1 MYKEPLVTVAV
12 LSHNLEGYIGH
23 SLKTVNKQTYKNMDI
38 VILDDASSDDTMS
51 EINHWAARDDRMR
64 VIKNNKRKGVAAVR
78 NQALNQIRGKY
89 FIFVDGDDQ
98 LAPAFVETLV
108 GALEE
113 NPDIS
118 IASVGFSWGA
128 SGAPKKAHEVKFR
141 KIDRAGMF
149 EGVTHRGHVI
159 SGMVWN
165 KIYRSADLLD
175 SKVRFD
181 ETLELAEDHL
191 WIAQVVAS
199 KAMSEYS
206 LFATDVLYNKV
217 SRSTSIIHTAS
228 HALREREREIDQQI
242 ARIGDDII

>member
-38 VILDDASSDDTMS
+38 VILDDASTDDTMS
-51 EINHWAARDDRMR
+51 EISHWAARDDRMR
-64 VIKNNKRKGVAAVR
+64 VIQNRKRKGVAAVR
-78 NQALNQIRGKY
+78 NQALDQIHGKY

-98 LAPAFVETLV
+98 LAPSFVETLV

-118 IASVGFSWGA
+118 IASVGFSWGS
-128 SGAPKKAHEVKFR
+128 SGAPKKAHEVTFR

-175 SKVRFD
+175 SNVRFD

-206 LFATDVLYNKV
+206 LFATDVFYNKV

>member
-1 MYKEPLVTVAV
+1 
-12 LSHNLEGYIGH
+12 
-23 SLKTVNKQTYKNMDI
+23 
-38 VILDDASSDDTMS
+38 
-51 EINHWAARDDRMR
+51 
-64 VIKNNKRKGVAAVR
+64 
-78 NQALNQIRGKY
+78 
-89 FIFVDGDDQ
+89 
-98 LAPAFVETLV
+98 
-108 GALEE
+108 
-113 NPDIS
+113 
-118 IASVGFSWGA
+118 
-128 SGAPKKAHEVKFR
+128 
-141 KIDRAGMF
+141 MF

-217 SRSTSIIHTAS
+217 SRSTSTIHTAS

>member
-38 VILDDASSDDTMS
+38 VILDDASTDDTMS
-51 EINHWAARDDRMR
+51 EIRHWAARDDRMR
-64 VIKNNKRKGVAAVR
+64 VIQNRKRKGVAAVR
-78 NQALNQIRGKY
+78 NQALDQIHGKY

-98 LAPAFVETLV
+98 LAPSFVETLV

-118 IASVGFSWGA
+118 IASVGFSWGS
-128 SGAPKKAHEVKFR
+128 SGASKKAHEVTFR

-159 SGMVWN
+159 SGMV
-165 KIYRSADLLD
+165 
-175 SKVRFD
+175 
-181 ETLELAEDHL
+181 
-191 WIAQVVAS
+191 
-199 KAMSEYS
+199 
-206 LFATDVLYNKV
+206 
-217 SRSTSIIHTAS
+217 
-228 HALREREREIDQQI
+228 
-242 ARIGDDII
+242 

>member
-1 MYKEPLVTVAV
+1 MTQEPLVTVAV

-23 SLKTVNKQTYKNMDI
+23 SLKTINKQTYRNMDI
-38 VILDDASSDDTMS
+38 VILDDASTDDTLT
-51 EINHWAARDDRMR
+51 EINHWVARDDRMR
-64 VIKNNKRKGVAAVR
+64 LIKNNKRRGVATMR
-78 NQALNQIRGKY
+78 NRALKEIRGKY

-108 GALEE
+108 KGPEE
-113 NPDIS
+113 NPDVD

-128 SGAPKKAHEVKFR
+128 SGVPKKANEVKFR
-141 KIDRAGMF
+141 RIDRAAMF

-165 KIYRSADLLD
+165 KAYRSANLLD
-175 SKVRFD
+175 SQVRFD
-181 ETLELAEDHL
+181 ESLELAEDHL
-191 WIAQVVAS
+191 WIAQLVAS

-206 LFATDVLYNKV
+206 IFASEVLYNKV